1 MSADFGFDGYEREES
16 VSVYTHEGSLMEEEA
31 RIKRELASNY
41 SKMLTTNKKQLEQA
55 HLLGNARKIKLVMK
69 VCLKELHSYEFKH
82 SVKALFGEAG
92 VKNLSFGFDNYYEII
107 MGFLAECGISD
118 IRMNGKVN
126 VSTDIRSV
134 PDPVVRIITNFVRAN
149 FGVYTHILNKASSNL
164 VSNSKVTQAQS
175 AEVVVVNIEE
185 ELEVNPITCQPQFN
199 LIVPVCGDDEW
210 D

>member
-1 MSADFGFDGYEREES
+1 MSSDFEFDSELSSDSVVSYSHES
-16 VSVYTHEGSLMEEEA
+16 SLMEEEA

-41 SKMLTTNKKQLEQA
+41 SKMLTTNKKQFEQSY
-55 HLLGNARKIKLVMK
+55 LLGNARKIKLVMK

-107 MGFLAECGISD
+107 MGFFAECGISD

-134 PDPVVRIITNFVRAN
+134 PAPVVRVITNFVRAN

-164 VSNSKVTQAQS
+164 VSNSKVTQARS
-175 AEVVVVNIEE
+175 AVVPEILVEE
-185 ELEVNPITCQPQFN
+185 YVEEPIIN
-199 LIVPVCGDDEW
+199 NKVIVVPVCGDDEW

>member
-1 MSADFGFDGYEREES
+1 MSDFEFDSELSSDSVVSYSHES
-16 VSVYTHEGSLMEEEA
+16 SLMEEEA

-41 SKMLTTNKKQLEQA
+41 SKMLTANKKQFEQSY
-55 HLLGNARKIKLVMK
+55 LLGNARKIKLVMK

-107 MGFLAECGISD
+107 MGFFAECGISD

-134 PDPVVRIITNFVRAN
+134 PVPVVRVITNFVRAN

-164 VSNSKVTQAQS
+164 VSNSKVNQARS
-175 AEVVVVNIEE
+175 AVVPEIVEEYVEEPIVNNKVI
-185 ELEVNPITCQPQFN
+185 V
-199 LIVPVCGDDEW
+199 VPVCGDDEW

>member
-1 MSADFGFDGYEREES
+1 MSDFEFDSELSSDSVVSYSHES
-16 VSVYTHEGSLMEEEA
+16 SLMEEEA

-41 SKMLTTNKKQLEQA
+41 SKMLTANKKQFEQSY
-55 HLLGNARKIKLVMK
+55 LLGNARKIKLVMK

-107 MGFLAECGISD
+107 MGFFAECGISD

-134 PDPVVRIITNFVRAN
+134 PAPVVRVITNFVRAN

-164 VSNSKVTQAQS
+164 VSNSKVNQARS
-175 AEVVVVNIEE
+175 AVVPEIVEEYVEEPIVNNKVI
-185 ELEVNPITCQPQFN
+185 V
-199 LIVPVCGDDEW
+199 VPVCGDDEW